1 MALHFGY
8 KVDMTIFPKHVSVA
22 VTGLDNDDYALYTSA
37 SVLAVIIVAVDIIMI
52 NIYIMEM
59 PAPMFIGIIN
69 KVTCYSYN
77 SYADDNKPE

>member
-37 SVLAVIIVAVDIIMI
+37 IDSVSVSCHCM
-52 NIYIMEM
+52 M
-59 PAPMFIGIIN
+59 PCQRWI
-69 KVTCYSYN
+69 K
-77 SYADDNKPE
+77 